1 MRALRNG
8 GLRGSQSQKVLPGA
22 EGAAMT
28 ASRPR
33 PATVPAQHAYVFVRS
48 ASPERQQELAQ
59 LAGAAGFA
67 ARVHATS
74 ESALDELAAILAPNS
89 REGLPSAILVDVFD
103 EDGDGAIDQ
112 AEMSWPLL
120 RMVQR
125 PHAPYDERLRRVFVL
140 VISETVAASP
150 RLTLDAFGAGAR
162 MVTPSDDDCKHALE
176 LLRLTSVKTPGQT
189 AKRAMVR
196 CPTCGH
202 GGMTHAQLFGHYS
215 LCHVAEPGGDG
226 QCPICQRVCRRGHG
240 FESFAKHLCAK
251 HQPENAD
258 ADGDGFISKREL
270 HGAMASTAATSTK
283 SKKNLK
289 SQFMA
294 DTAAVDFRSPYV
306 AYAWLVV
313 RRPSDGKYLMVLESA
328 ATPGC
333 GGKPCYWLPAG
344 KVDPGETL
352 VEAAVRC
359 CKRDTHV
366 TVEPKGLLR
375 VMLEPTEKKTVR
387 AILYAEPAAGCDD
400 PAVTC
405 PKSCPDFHSVG
416 ACWVDLDDLAELHE
430 NEFRHPDP
438 PMLFPAVESGA
449 LVPQSLDH
457 AAWHDLERTVAE
469 LTSTDDDTARARL
482 IPPVWDQIVRAY
494 RALAVHAA
502 TTVAPA
508 MGIQMH

>member
-59 LAGAAGFA
+59 LAAAAGFA

-74 ESALDELAAILAPNS
+74 ESALDELATILAPNS
-89 REGLPSAILVDVFD
+89 REGLPAAILVDVFD

-202 GGMTHAQLFGHYS
+202 GLCGNQPVERPVQQKLQTSLSRSNRRRFGS
-215 LCHVAEPGGDG
+215 FLD
-226 QCPICQRVCRRGHG
+226 
-240 FESFAKHLCAK
+240 ESIALVEF
-251 HQPENAD
+251 
-258 ADGDGFISKREL
+258 SKR
-270 HGAMASTAATSTK
+270 S
-283 SKKNLK
+283 
-289 SQFMA
+289 
-294 DTAAVDFRSPYV
+294 RR
-306 AYAWLVV
+306 V
-313 RRPSDGKYLMVLESA
+313 RRTSFHDARIEV
-328 ATPGC
+328 
-333 GGKPCYWLPAG
+333 
-344 KVDPGETL
+344 
-352 VEAAVRC
+352 
-359 CKRDTHV
+359 
-366 TVEPKGLLR
+366 GL
-375 VMLEPTEKKTVR
+375 K
-387 AILYAEPAAGCDD
+387 I
-400 PAVTC
+400 
-405 PKSCPDFHSVG
+405 
-416 ACWVDLDDLAELHE
+416 
-430 NEFRHPDP
+430 
-438 PMLFPAVESGA
+438 
-449 LVPQSLDH
+449 
-457 AAWHDLERTVAE
+457 
-469 LTSTDDDTARARL
+469 
-482 IPPVWDQIVRAY
+482 
-494 RALAVHAA
+494 
-502 TTVAPA
+502 
-508 MGIQMH
+508 

>member
-1 MRALRNG
+1 
-8 GLRGSQSQKVLPGA
+8 
-22 EGAAMT
+22 
-28 ASRPR
+28 
-33 PATVPAQHAYVFVRS
+33 
-48 ASPERQQELAQ
+48 
-59 LAGAAGFA
+59 
-67 ARVHATS
+67 
-74 ESALDELAAILAPNS
+74 
-89 REGLPSAILVDVFD
+89 
-103 EDGDGAIDQ
+103 
-112 AEMSWPLL
+112 
-120 RMVQR
+120 
-125 PHAPYDERLRRVFVL
+125 
-140 VISETVAASP
+140 
-150 RLTLDAFGAGAR
+150 
-162 MVTPSDDDCKHALE
+162 
-176 LLRLTSVKTPGQT
+176 
-189 AKRAMVR
+189 
-196 CPTCGH
+196 
-202 GGMTHAQLFGHYS
+202 MTHAQLFGHYS

-313 RRPSDGKYLMVLESA
+313 RRPSDGRYLMVLESA